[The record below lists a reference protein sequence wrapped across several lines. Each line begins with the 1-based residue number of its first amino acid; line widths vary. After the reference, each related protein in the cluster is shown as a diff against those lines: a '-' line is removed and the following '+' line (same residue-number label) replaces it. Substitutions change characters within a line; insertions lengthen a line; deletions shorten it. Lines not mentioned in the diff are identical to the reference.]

1 MSSEASMLL
10 LPDQTNAAGFIS
22 KNINSCFFM
31 GQCSKL
37 LLSHLIG
44 KAERCSTH
52 TQDMKKTMDDTLR
65 PPVRPGGTRLQSV
78 SVFRILH
85 SGSGHQLVG

>member
-44 KAERCSTH
+44 KAERSSTH
-52 TQDMKKTMDDTLR
+52 TQDMDEKTR
-65 PPVRPGGTRLQSV
+65 AHSVPPSAREGHGYSLSRY
-78 SVFRILH
+78 
-85 SGSGHQLVG
+85 SGSSIQVPAIS